1 MKFIIITVCT
11 AALLISANVIDN
23 NSTVVKSKEI
33 VEPSSTIALDQY
45 RVIKVNG
52 QIVYTKSGKDMHQ
65 GDVFASN
72 ASLKFKTSESRAAVI
87 SKLKGRKIL
96 TAKSSKGNKATL
108 LPAMNGLS
116 TRSGGIVNLLD
127 LKNHF
132 NGSYLVIDEAKV
144 KIGGKDFTQGKGNFF
159 FLRYDYNGET
169 INKKLSSSEDS
180 LILNPDEIFKIDGK
194 SIDGSKINAVKLY
207 YRNGSKSQYIN
218 QFAPQFVKGDDLKM
232 EVQIIIEELKD
243 KEKKEKT
250 DEVTSYLI
258 ENYAKP
264 GRDNL
269 NWYLENNFKM

>member
-1 MKFIIITVCT
+1 MKFIIATICT
-11 AALLISANVIDN
+11 AALLISANVIDTE
-23 NSTVVKSKEI
+23 STVIKSKEK
-33 VEPSSTIALDQY
+33 VESNSTFAPDQY

-52 QIVYTKSGKDMHQ
+52 QIVYTKSGKDMLQ
-65 GDVFASN
+65 GDVFATN

-132 NGSYLVIDEAKV
+132 NGNYLIIDEAKV
-144 KIGGKDFTQGKGNFF
+144 KVGGKDFTQNEGNFF

-169 INKKLSSSEDS
+169 INKKLSSSGDS
-180 LILNPDEIFKIDGK
+180 LILNSSEIFKIDNK
-194 SIDGSKINAVKLY
+194 AIDGSKITSAKLY
-207 YRNGSKSQYIN
+207 YRRGSKSQFIN
-218 QFAPQFVKGDDLKM
+218 QFAPQFVKGDDLAP
-232 EVQIIIEELKD
+232 EVQIILEELKD

-250 DEVTSYLI
+250 EEVTSYLI

-269 NWYLENNFKM
+269 NWFLENNFKI